1 MTGTLASLDYSYRR
15 LVNILGPERVSRDP
29 MERLI
34 HSHDIASLPKIA
46 LLQWKMIPDFVVVP
60 KTVEEVSRLL
70 EFSFEAGVPIV
81 PRGGGTGLV
90 GGAVPNRG
98 GVLVDMRR
106 MDRVEAIDT
115 ERRTM
120 TVQAGRTWK
129 ELADIAGSRG
139 MFLPIAPLGAPAST
153 IGGWY
158 SNGGVG
164 IGSYKYG
171 DARDFVL
178 EMEAVLPSGEIV
190 RTADGNVDLGTAYG
204 NLNSAFFGAE
214 GTVGLI
220 TRVTIQMYPK
230 PEALTPLSYSFR
242 TLREMGDVPGA
253 ITDSDLDPYNVSFL
267 DPVHLAFLG
276 AVRPDTP
283 EPQGLVNVVFEGPK
297 DEVAASEKEMD
308 GLIAGLGG
316 KKLAETV
323 ARGQWESRFDLYP
336 ARRISGGLVITETEF
351 PVQRFGEMIERAGRL
366 IRRLRMQ
373 VAVNS
378 FLVDRNAIAV
388 DPYFLMDEQKPLGP
402 MSLAFV
408 KKFGD
413 AAFALG
419 GHPQGLGLFTA
430 YNFPRMHK
438 GATLIYGTVKSQFD
452 PHRRVNPGKLTEVW
466 TRYTWPIINTIPPEV
481 MGFGLDVA
489 AFLRRLKPTADHY
502 VKIPKGAR

>member
-1 MTGTLASLDYSYRR
+1 MASLDYSYRR

-34 HSHDIASLPKIA
+34 HSHDVASLPKIA

-60 KTVEEVSRLL
+60 KTVEEVSRLVEL
-70 EFSFEAGVPIV
+70 AYEAGLPVV

-106 MDRVEAIDT
+106 MDRVEAVDL
-115 ERRTM
+115 ERRTV

-139 MFLPIAPLGAPAST
+139 LFLPIAPLGAPAST

-171 DARDFVL
+171 DARDLVL
-178 EMEAVLPSGEIV
+178 ELEAVLPSGEIV
-190 RTADGNVDLGTAYG
+190 RTADGNVDLSMAYG
-204 NLNSAFFGAE
+204 NMNSAFFGAE

-220 TRVTIQMYPK
+220 TRATLQLYPK
-230 PEALTPLSYSFR
+230 PEALMPFSYSFPA
-242 TLREMGDVPGA
+242 LRDAQEVPAA
-253 ITDSDLDPYNVSFL
+253 ITDSDLDPYNASIL

-276 AVRPDTP
+276 AVRPDTL
-283 EPQGLVNVVFEGPK
+283 EPQALVNVVFDGPK
-297 DEVAASEKEMD
+297 DEVLASEKEMD
-308 GLIAGLGG
+308 ALIGGLGG
-316 KKLAETV
+316 KKLAETI
-323 ARGQWESRFDLYP
+323 AKAQWDARFDLYP

-351 PVQRFGEMIERAGRL
+351 PVKRFPEMIQRAARL
-366 IRRLRMQ
+366 TRRLRLQ

-378 FLVDRNAIAV
+378 FLVDRNAVAV

-430 YNFPRMHK
+430 FNFPRMHK
-438 GATLIYGTVKSQFD
+438 GALGLYGTVKSQFD
-452 PHRRVNPGKLTEVW
+452 PYRRMNPGKMTEVW
-466 TRYTWPIINTIPPEV
+466 TRYTWPIINTIPPEI

>member
-1 MTGTLASLDYSYRR
+1 MASLDYSYRR

-34 HSHDIASLPKIA
+34 HSHDVASLPKIA

-60 KTVEEVSRLL
+60 KTVEEVSRLVEL
-70 EFSFEAGVPIV
+70 AYEAGLPVV

-106 MDRVEAIDT
+106 MDRVEAVDL
-115 ERRTM
+115 ERRTV

-139 MFLPIAPLGAPAST
+139 LFLPIAPLGAPAST

-171 DARDFVL
+171 DARDLVL
-178 EMEAVLPSGEIV
+178 ELEAVLPSGEIV
-190 RTADGNVDLGTAYG
+190 RTADGNVDLSMAYG
-204 NLNSAFFGAE
+204 NMNPAFFGAE

-220 TRVTIQMYPK
+220 TRATLQLYPK
-230 PEALTPLSYSFR
+230 PEALMPFSYSFPA
-242 TLREMGDVPGA
+242 LRDAQEVPAA
-253 ITDSDLDPYNVSFL
+253 ITDSDLDPYNASIL

-276 AVRPDTP
+276 AVRPDTL
-283 EPQGLVNVVFEGPK
+283 EPQALVNVVFDGPK
-297 DEVAASEKEMD
+297 DEVLASEKEMD
-308 GLIAGLGG
+308 ALIGGLGG
-316 KKLAETV
+316 RKLAE
-323 ARGQWESRFDLYP
+323 AIAKAQWDARFDLYP

-351 PVQRFGEMIERAGRL
+351 PVKRFPEMIQRAARL
-366 IRRLRMQ
+366 TRRLRLQ

-378 FLVDRNAIAV
+378 FLVDRNAVAV

-430 YNFPRMHK
+430 FNFPRMHK
-438 GATLIYGTVKSQFD
+438 GALGLYGTVKSQFD
-452 PHRRVNPGKLTEVW
+452 PYRRMNPGKMTEVW
-466 TRYTWPIINTIPPEV
+466 TRYTWPIINTIPPEI